1 MKYSIRITKSK
12 KRNKRLDAIFT
23 SESDSSVHRVSFG
36 QFGGSTYIDHK
47 DKTKQSAYLK
57 RHIVNEVWSD
67 PFSAGALSR
76 WILWNKPTLEA
87 SLRDYSRRFGIKID

>member
-1 MKYSIRITKSK
+1 MYSIRITAS
-12 KRNKRLDAIFT
+12 RNKNKRFDAVFT
-23 SESDSSVHRVSFG
+23 NKSDASVHRVSFG
-36 QFGGSTYIDHK
+36 QFGGSTFIDHR

-57 RHIVNEVWSD
+57 RHTINEDWRD

-87 SLRDYSRRFGIKID
+87 SLRDYSRRFGIKVD